1 MTSKEASIIGGSGYT
16 GGELVRLVVQHPELE
31 LGQVTSRSEERR
43 TVTSVH
49 PNLRGKTEARF
60 IHPDDIEETEVLF
73 TATPHGYTMDEMP
86 RLREY
91 GETVVDLSGDFR
103 LEDSADYDEWYDEHP
118 NPGMLD
124 EAVYGIPEL
133 YREELEGADLIAA
146 AGCNATAS
154 ILALH
159 PLVENG
165 IVGEDDDVVLDVKAS
180 SSAGG
185 ANTSTASHHAER
197 SRVVRPYAPTSH
209 RHQAEIEQETG
220 LDVNMTVHAIEMVRG
235 IAATAHLLVDGVEEK
250 DMWKAYR
257 GAYGDEPFVRVAKSR
272 RGVYRYPEPK
282 VVEGTNYCDVGFEV
296 SDGRVVAFS
305 AIDNMMK
312 GSAGMAVQAANIA
325 LGFKETEGLE
335 FTGMHPV

>member
-1 MTSKEASIIGGSGYT
+1 MTEASIIGGSGYT
-16 GGELVRLVVQHPELE
+16 GGELLRLVVGHPELE
-31 LGQVTSRSEERR
+31 LGQVTSRSEERS

-49 PNLRGKTEARF
+49 PNLRGKTDARF
-60 IHPDDIEETEVLF
+60 VHPDDLEETDVLF

-91 GETVVDLSGDFR
+91 AETVVDLSGDFR
-103 LEDSADYDEWYDEHP
+103 LKDPDDYDEWYEKHP
-118 NPGMLD
+118 NPELLD
-124 EAVYGIPEL
+124 DAVYGVPEL
-133 YREELEGADLIAA
+133 YRDEIEDADLIAA

-154 ILALH
+154 ILALY

-165 IVGEDDDVVLDVKAS
+165 VVGAEDDVVLDVKAS

-185 ANTSTASHHAER
+185 ASASTASHHSER

-235 IAATAHLLVDGVEEK
+235 IAATAHALVDGIEEK
-250 DMWKAYR
+250 DLWKAYR

-296 SDGRVVAFS
+296 GDGRVVAFS
-305 AIDNMMK
+305 AVDNMMK

-325 LGFKETEGLE
+325 LGFDETAGLE

>member
-1 MTSKEASIIGGSGYT
+1 MTTKEASIIGGSGYT
-16 GGELVRLVVQHPELE
+16 GGELVRLIVEHPELE
-31 LGQVTSRSEERR
+31 LGQVTSRSKEKRSI
-43 TVTSVH
+43 TNTH
-49 PNLRGKTEARF
+49 PNLRGKTDARF
-60 IHPDDIEETEVLF
+60 VHPDNLEPTNVLF
-73 TATPHGYTMDEMP
+73 TATPHGYTMEEMP

-91 GETVVDLSGDFR
+91 ADTVVDLSGDFR
-103 LEDSADYDEWYDEHP
+103 LTDPDDYDEWYDEHP
-118 NPGMLD
+118 NPKMLE
-124 EAVYGIPEL
+124 EAVYGVPEL
-133 YREELEGADLIAA
+133 YRDEIEDADLIAT

-159 PLVENG
+159 PLVESG
-165 IVGEDDDVVLDVKAS
+165 VVGEDDDVVLDTKTS

-185 ANTSTASHHAER
+185 ANSSTASHHAER

-209 RHQAEIEQETG
+209 RHQAEIQQETG

-235 IAATAHLLVDGVEEK
+235 IAATAHLLVDGIEEK

-257 GAYGDEPFVRVAKSR
+257 GAYGDELFVRVAKSR

-296 SDGRVVAFS
+296 GDGRVVAFS

-325 LGFKETEGLE
+325 LGFDETAGLE

>member
-1 MTSKEASIIGGSGYT
+1 MTTKEASIIGGSGYT
-16 GGELVRLVVQHPELE
+16 GGELVRLIVEHPELE
-31 LGQVTSRSEERR
+31 LGQVTSRSKEKRSI
-43 TVTSVH
+43 TNTH
-49 PNLRGKTEARF
+49 PNLRGKTDARF
-60 IHPDDIEETEVLF
+60 VHPDNLEPTNVLF
-73 TATPHGYTMDEMP
+73 TATPHGYTMEEMP

-91 GETVVDLSGDFR
+91 ADTVVDLSGDFR
-103 LEDSADYDEWYDEHP
+103 LTDPDDYDEWYDEHP
-118 NPGMLD
+118 NPKMLE
-124 EAVYGIPEL
+124 EAVYGVPEL
-133 YREELEGADLIAA
+133 YRDEIEDADLIAT

-159 PLVENG
+159 PLVESG
-165 IVGEDDDVVLDVKAS
+165 VVGEDDDVVLDIKTS

-185 ANTSTASHHAER
+185 ANSSTASHHAER

-209 RHQAEIEQETG
+209 RHQAEIQQETG

-235 IAATAHLLVDGVEEK
+235 IAATAHLLVDGIEEK

-257 GAYGDEPFVRVAKSR
+257 GAYGDELFVRVAKSR

-296 SDGRVVAFS
+296 GDGRVVAFS

-325 LGFKETEGLE
+325 LGFDETAGLE

>member
-1 MTSKEASIIGGSGYT
+1 MTAKEASIIGGSGYT
-16 GGELVRLVVQHPELE
+16 GGELLRLVVQHPELE
-31 LGQVTSRSEERR
+31 LGQVTSRSKERS

-49 PNLRGKTEARF
+49 PNLRGKTDARF
-60 IHPDDIEETEVLF
+60 VHPDDLEDTDVLF

-91 GETVVDLSGDFR
+91 AEKVIDLSGDFR
-103 LEDSADYDEWYDEHP
+103 LKDPDDYDEWYEKHP
-118 NPGMLD
+118 NPELLD
-124 EAVYGIPEL
+124 DAVYGIPEL
-133 YREELEGADLIAA
+133 YRDEIEDADLIAA

-159 PLVENG
+159 PLVESG
-165 IVGEDDDVVLDVKAS
+165 VVGKDDDVVLDVKAS

-185 ANTSTASHHAER
+185 ANASTASHHSER

-209 RHQAEIEQETG
+209 RHQAEIQQETG

-235 IAATAHLLVDGVEEK
+235 IAATAHALVDGIEEK
-250 DMWKAYR
+250 DLWKAYR

-296 SDGRVVAFS
+296 GDGRVVAFS
-305 AIDNMMK
+305 AVDNMMK

-325 LGFKETEGLE
+325 LGFEETAGLE

>member
-1 MTSKEASIIGGSGYT
+1 MVEASIIGGSGYT
-16 GGELVRLVVQHPELE
+16 GGEVLRLIVEHPEME

-49 PNLRGKTEARF
+49 PNLRGKTDTRF
-60 IHPDDIEETEVLF
+60 VHPDDLEHTDVLF
-73 TATPHGYTMDEMP
+73 TATPHGYTMEEMP
-86 RLREY
+86 RLREKA
-91 GETVVDLSGDFR
+91 ETVVDLSGDFR
-103 LEDSADYDEWYDEHP
+103 LDDPDDYDEWYEEHP
-118 NPGMLD
+118 NPDLLD

-133 YREELEGADLIAA
+133 YRDELEDASIIAA

-159 PLVENG
+159 PLVEEG
-165 IVGEDDDVVLDVKAS
+165 VVSEDDDVVLDVKAS

-185 ANTSTASHHAER
+185 ASASTASHHSER
-197 SRVVRPYAPTSH
+197 SRVVRPYAPTGH

-220 LDVNMTVHAIEMVRG
+220 LDVEMTVHAIEMVRG
-235 IAATAHLLVDGVEEK
+235 ISATAHLLVDGVEEK
-250 DMWKAYR
+250 DMWSAYR
-257 GAYGDEPFVRVAKSR
+257 GAYGDEEFVRVAKSR

-282 VVEGTNYCDVGFEV
+282 VVEGTNYCDVGFEIG
-296 SDGRVVAFS
+296 DGRVVAFS

-312 GSAGMAVQAANIA
+312 GSAGMAIQAANIA
-325 LGFKETEGLE
+325 LGFDETAGLD